1 MTTAKRGVPGEDR
14 REPLTRGRVVDA
26 AIDLADREGIE
37 AVSMRKLGLV
47 LGVEAMS
54 LYTHVQGKDD
64 LLDAMAD
71 AIVATIPDG
80 TIDGDW
86 QVRLRQMILGA
97 RSTLLR
103 HRWAARVIEAR
114 TSPGPA
120 TIRYM
125 DTVAGIMLAGGLG
138 ADLAHHSL
146 HVLGSRVLG
155 FSQDLFDDKADVDPA
170 ATAAM
175 ARDLS
180 KMFPSVGA
188 IALAASHEGGL
199 GGCDDDV
206 EFAFALD
213 LILQGLERRH
223 AHEQEGMPRAQAGS
237 RRISRSST
245 NLESNDPAGP

>member
-1 MTTAKRGVPGEDR
+1 MTIAKRGAPSEDR
-14 REPLTRGRVVDA
+14 REPLTRARVVDA
-26 AIDLADREGIE
+26 AIELADREGFE

-71 AIVATIPDG
+71 AIVATIPSG
-80 TIDGDW
+80 TIEGDW
-86 QVRLRQMILGA
+86 QARLRHTILGA

-125 DTVAGIMLAGGLG
+125 DTVAGIMLAGGFSV
-138 ADLAHHSL
+138 DLAHHAL

-155 FSQDLFDDKADVDPA
+155 FSQDLYDDKTDVDPA
-170 ATAAM
+170 AVAAM
-175 ARDLS
+175 ARELS
-180 KMFPSVGA
+180 RMFPSVGA

-206 EFAFALD
+206 EFAFGLD
-213 LILQGLERRH
+213 LILDGLERHRARH
-223 AHEQEGMPRAQAGS
+223 EGSGAVGGGDAGNGDVTTLG
-237 RRISRSST
+237 R
-245 NLESNDPAGP
+245 